1 MEVAAVICAACRRPL
16 TKPAVQHGHA
26 AYGPVC
32 AAKWGLMSGAKQATT
47 VRDDKTRD
55 LFDTLKNETPLREQR
70 GL

>member
-1 MEVAAVICAACRRPL
+1 MRCAACHRPM

-26 AYGPVC
+26 AYGPRC
-32 AAKWGLMSGAKQATT
+32 AAKWGLMPGARQAAT
-47 VRDDKTRD
+47 VRDDKTDD